1 METIKKTNIFQNT
14 TKSDHVKST
23 TQDKVKDNL
32 ENDTNWKE
40 EFQKIITGRS
50 PFDIWVLNQ
59 RIDKLIEKHG
69 TKNMDK
75 FIKVTKMV
83 YERKS
88 TSWRPRIMNHFDIM
102 KIFDDYISL
111 SPQQVNLITDENL
124 EKWEEIVNT
133 YNQTEKLQTIY
144 FSNILK
150 Y

>member
-1 METIKKTNIFQNT
+1 
-14 TKSDHVKST
+14 
-23 TQDKVKDNL
+23 
-32 ENDTNWKE
+32 
-40 EFQKIITGRS
+40 
-50 PFDIWVLNQ
+50 
-59 RIDKLIEKHG
+59 
-69 TKNMDK
+69 
-75 FIKVTKMV
+75 
-83 YERKS
+83 
-88 TSWRPRIMNHFDIM
+88 MNHFDIM